1 MVVSMVDRLRNLAV
15 PALALVALSACASSD
30 VSGIDVA
37 TQEQIRNIRVS
48 EVNVTMQIPKPNP
61 RLQTAL
67 KDQLEQ
73 AMPRCATGGVDHRMD
88 VVITDFEEAD
98 VGKAIFLGDEIE
110 LEGRVGLIEAGTG
123 EKMGEYYV
131 SNSFFWGGL
140 IGAAMMADAE
150 KSLSKDFAS
159 NVCKELFGVNLQKGG
174 G

>member
-1 MVVSMVDRLRNLAV
+1 MVSSVSARVSLRAV
-15 PALALVALSACASSD
+15 PVLTCLVLAACASSD

-37 TQEQIRNIRVS
+37 TPEEISNIRVS

-61 RLQTAL
+61 RLQTTL

-110 LEGRVGLIEAGTG
+110 LEGRVGLIEAATG
-123 EKMGEYYV
+123 EKKGEYYV

-140 IGAAMMADAE
+140 VGAAMMADAE

-159 NVCKELFGVNLQKGG
+159 NVCKELFGVNLQSDSG
-174 G
+174 